1 MEEVMVGDTFERKS
15 HPGEAWEVTYIGP
28 GLAMK
33 RDGDK
38 QRVTGTVRVA
48 RLEAGSRWSFV
59 DLGGLTDPEGGWRR
73 VDVRHVVVRG
83 EP

>member
-48 RLEAGSRWSFV
+48 RLEAGDSWSFV

-73 VDVRHVVVRG
+73 VDVRHVVVGG

>member
-1 MEEVMVGDTFERKS
+1 MEDVMVGDTFERKS
-15 HPGEAWEVTYIGP
+15 HPGEAWEVTAIGQ
-28 GLAMK
+28 GLTMH

-48 RLEAGSRWSFV
+48 RLEAGTQWSFV
-59 DLGGLTDPEGGWRR
+59 ELSGLTDPEGGWRA
-73 VDVRHVVVRG
+73 VEARHVVVGG